1 MLELIHKIFS
11 LIDWKIKTP
20 TSYGWFHILSIIIML
35 LLVALLTRIARSNPN
50 RVAKKTLVWFT
61 VVTITFEI
69 IKQVLF
75 THTASEY
82 QWYAFPFQFCSTPM
96 YIALLSLVIKN
107 QKIKDALYSFLA
119 FYGFFAGLIVMIIP
133 NDVFTDLLMIDIQ
146 TMVHHGG
153 MVVVATALIF
163 TNKVKI
169 DLKGFLKATCVFIS
183 LVTVALIANVIVY
196 KAGIT
201 TLNMFFISP
210 YGTNHFPIL
219 STIQQTQPYIV
230 FLLCY
235 IVGFGF
241 AAFIML
247 KIGQGLY
254 HLNNRLNT
262 KKVDF
267 EPSMVN
273 N

>member
-11 LIDWKIKTP
+11 LIDWRMKTP
-20 TSYGWFHILSIIIML
+20 NAYGWFHILSIIIML
-35 LLVALLTRIARSNPN
+35 LLVALLARLARSNPD
-50 RVAKKTLVWFT
+50 RVTKKTLVWFT

-69 IKQVLF
+69 IKQGLF

-96 YIALLSLVIKN
+96 YISLLALVIKN

-119 FYGFFAGLIVMIIP
+119 FYGFFAGFVVMIYP
-133 NDVFTDLLMIDIQ
+133 NDVFVDLLMIDIQ

-163 TNKVKI
+163 TNKVKF
-169 DLKGFLKATCVFIS
+169 DLKSFLKATYVFIS
-183 LVTVALIANVIVY
+183 LVTIALIANEIVY

-210 YGTNHFPIL
+210 YGTNHLPIL

-241 AAFIML
+241 AAFIMQ

-254 HLNNRLNT
+254 NLNNLLYL
-262 KKVDF
+262 KKIDC
-267 EPSMVN
+267 EPSMIN
-273 N
+273 